1 KLEQER
7 EDDTRYRN
15 EITEYRDEIKK
26 LTAQNEIS
34 LEAETQALR
43 AKNEECVQRLEALT
57 TNVKDLDGFGETANK
72 STFSKTNKMQSA
84 QLDFEKELAKKDQ
97 EHRVETETL
106 VLQNER
112 LVKNIEEAE
121 RERELMNIVHPLEGN
136 IEIIQKEN
144 KELTE
149 KLNGLTT
156 IIEELVS
163 YLLSKKSQ

>member
-1 KLEQER
+1 
-7 EDDTRYRN
+7 
-15 EITEYRDEIKK
+15 
-26 LTAQNEIS
+26 
-34 LEAETQALR
+34 
-43 AKNEECVQRLEALT
+43 
-57 TNVKDLDGFGETANK
+57 
-72 STFSKTNKMQSA
+72 MQSA

-112 LVKNIEEAE
+112 LVSCLLASKQKQTHNTKVKNIEEAE
-121 RERELMNIVHPLEGN
+121 REREESMNVVHPLEGN

-163 YLLSKKSQ
+163 FLLSKKSQ